1 MKYLF
6 YILTLSSLA
15 LSSKISSAGEDFDAN
30 VHYFIHG
37 KSIAPWELS
46 LQFGQVKLID
56 GKGKT
61 TKGSL
66 KAAKATKQTSGD
78 AIKFTWTPKG
88 VMNEWNIA
96 DKNVHTLTLTNTKQY
111 LNLLPVVDTAAL
123 VIDLKLL
130 KAPRKHVDITMECNW
145 DWKCR
150 SSLPLKNILKNLPTN
165 EWVSLP
171 IPLKCF
177 DNGKLDYSQITS
189 VMQLYSS
196 DKLTLEINNIRL
208 AAITG
213 NELKC

>member
-1 MKYLF
+1 MKHLS
-6 YILTLSSLA
+6 YILTLSLLA
-15 LSSKISSAGEDFDAN
+15 LTSKVSWAEEELDAN
-30 VHYFIHG
+30 IRYVING

-46 LQFGQVKLID
+46 LQYGQVKLID

-66 KAAKATKQTSGD
+66 KATPATKQIEND

-88 VMNEWNIA
+88 VMNQWNTA
-96 DKNVHTLTLTNTKQY
+96 DKNVHTLTLTNTKQH
-111 LNLLPVVDTAAL
+111 LNLLPVLDTAAL

-130 KAPRKHVDITMECNW
+130 KAPRKQVDITMECNW

-150 SSLPLKNILKNLPTN
+150 STLPLKNVLKKQPIN

-177 DNGKLDYSQITS
+177 DNGKLDYRQITS

-208 AAITG
+208 AAING